1 MIGVK
6 IFWSIL
12 LISGLTIIPWGIGK
26 IVNNDYSDFVDCWVD
41 GIIIEFVVI
50 FIGLVIVFGLVGIW
64 GKL

>member
-12 LISGLTIIPWGIGK
+12 LISGLTIIPWGIGRIINK
-26 IVNNDYSDFVDCWVD
+26 DYSDFAECWIE
-41 GIIIEFVVI
+41 GMFIEFI
-50 FIGLVIVFGLVGIW
+50 FAGIVFGLVGIW